1 MEQYFVRITT
11 AAGPMVKDE
20 EPEAHPNLQAAQKEA
35 VKSARDILTEAIEAG
50 QDTDVEAV
58 IVIDEHGQELH
69 RVSLMEVLPASL
81 KQHLRDKA

>member
-1 MEQYFVRITT
+1 MERYFVRITT
-11 AAGPMVKDE
+11 AAGHIVKDE
-20 EPEAHPNLQAAQKEA
+20 EPEAHPNLQSAQKEA
-35 VKSARDILTEAIEAG
+35 VESARDILTEAIEAG

-58 IVIDEHGQELH
+58 IVIDEHGQEFH